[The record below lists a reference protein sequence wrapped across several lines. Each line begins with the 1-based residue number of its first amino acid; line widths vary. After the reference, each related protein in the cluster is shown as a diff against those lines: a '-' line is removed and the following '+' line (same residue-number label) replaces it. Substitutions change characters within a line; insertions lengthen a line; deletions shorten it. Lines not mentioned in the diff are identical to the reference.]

1 MGGLNAVRA
10 VGSLLALGAGIL
22 VASGAE
28 AQNKP
33 PIIIGQALAFTGWMV
48 TYDGQPARSMEIAV
62 DDVNKAGGV
71 LGGRML
77 QIVKCDTKTDREQ
90 GAKCGQEIVQK
101 GAKFA
106 AFSCDYDMGG
116 PAALQFSAANI
127 VGVSVCG
134 SDPKI
139 GAQGIGPT
147 IFTMSTASNAQGY
160 VIAEWGYK
168 RKGWRNA
175 YTLLDNT
182 IEYDKSLC
190 QGFQERWEQQPGA
203 KIVGKDVFKQDDPS
217 IAAQITKLKST
228 QPAPD
233 VVMLCSYIPGG
244 ASALRQIRAAGV
256 DTAIMTSESFAGE
269 FWMPSVP
276 GLKNYYTGTHGNI
289 YTKEALTPEEK
300 TFLDKYVAKYHE
312 WPASD
317 HVYLGYS
324 MIQAFVKA
332 LEIAGTD
339 DPAAVVKA
347 METFRDVPL
356 LVGPT
361 TWTHDTHIQVRRPFT
376 FLEVQGDGHMHFI
389 EKYAAEKPWDISKLK
404 SWSQ

>member
-1 MGGLNAVRA
+1 MRTAVISA
-10 VGSLLALGAGIL
+10 VGLVLGFAAGN
-22 VASGAE
+22 VDFDSAAY
-28 AQNKP
+28 AQSKP

-62 DDVNKAGGV
+62 EDVNKAGGL

-77 QIVKCDTKTDREQ
+77 EIVKCDTKTDREQ
-90 GAKCGQEIVQK
+90 GAKCGQEMVQK

-116 PAALQFSAANI
+116 PAALQFAAAKI

-139 GAQGIGPT
+139 GSQGIGPT

-175 YTLLDNT
+175 YTLLDST

-190 QGFQERWEQQPGA
+190 QGFQERWEQQDGA
-203 KIVGKDVFKQDDPS
+203 KIIGKDVFKQEDPS
-217 IAAQITKLKST
+217 IAAQITKLKAT

-233 VVMLCSYIPGG
+233 VIMLCSYIPGG
-244 ASALRQIRAAGV
+244 ASALRQIRAAGIE
-256 DTAIMTSESFAGE
+256 TPLLTSESFAGE

-276 GLKNYYTGTHGNI
+276 GLKNYYSGTHGNI
-289 YTKEALTPEEK
+289 YTKDKLTPEEK
-300 TFLDKYVAKYHE
+300 TFLDKYVAKYGE

-332 LEIAGTD
+332 VQIAGTD
-339 DPAAVVKA
+339 EPAAVVKA
-347 METFRDVPL
+347 METFRDEPL

-361 TWTHDTHIQVRRPFT
+361 TWTADTHIQVRRPWAFM
-376 FLEVQGDGHMHFI
+376 EVQGDGHMHFI
-389 EKYAAEKPWDISKLK
+389 EKYAAEQPWDIKKLK
-404 SWSQ
+404 SWN